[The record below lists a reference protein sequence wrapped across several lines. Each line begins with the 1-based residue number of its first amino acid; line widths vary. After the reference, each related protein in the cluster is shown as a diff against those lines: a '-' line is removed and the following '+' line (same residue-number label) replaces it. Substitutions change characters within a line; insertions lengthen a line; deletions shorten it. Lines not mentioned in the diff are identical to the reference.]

1 MNIQFTVYG
10 KPEPQGSMKAF
21 MRKGARFPVV
31 TSDNK
36 NLKSY
41 RQNLSVVALAQCRAE
56 GFNPIPKKTPV
67 EIELT
72 FYFSRPASRSKR
84 AAFTVKPDLDKLMR
98 AVGDALTGICFEDDS
113 QIVYAIIRKRYGSPE
128 RTIIEVREQ

>member
-1 MNIQFTVYG
+1 MRIQFTVYG

-36 NLKSY
+36 DLKSY
-41 RQNLSVVALAQCRAE
+41 RQNLSVVALERCEVE
-56 GFNPIPKKTPV
+56 GFDPIPKKTPV
-67 EIELT
+67 EIDIT
-72 FYFSRPASRSKR
+72 FYFNRPASKSKR
-84 AAFTVKPDLDKLMR
+84 AEFTVKPDLDKLMR

-113 QIVYAIIRKRYGSPE
+113 QIVHAIIRKRYGSPE

>member
-1 MNIQFTVYG
+1 MRIQFTVYG

-36 NLKSY
+36 DLKSY
-41 RQNLSVVALAQCRAE
+41 RQNLSVVALERCAAE

-67 EIELT
+67 EIDLT
-72 FYFSRPASRSKR
+72 FYFNRPASKSKH
-84 AAFTVKPDLDKLMR
+84 AEFTVKPDLDKLMR